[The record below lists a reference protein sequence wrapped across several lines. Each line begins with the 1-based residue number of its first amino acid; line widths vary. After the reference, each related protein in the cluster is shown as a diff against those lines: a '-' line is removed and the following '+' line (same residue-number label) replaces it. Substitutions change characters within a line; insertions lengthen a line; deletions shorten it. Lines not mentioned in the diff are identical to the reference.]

1 MLKIVVM
8 KNELIMKKLTKQLLG
23 YKNSLI
29 SPNCLKISFYDEF
42 TELWETNEV
51 LFVLIYWM
59 MGLVTRLYKNFG
71 DIY

>member
-42 TELWETNEV
+42 TEL
-51 LFVLIYWM
+51 
-59 MGLVTRLYKNFG
+59 
-71 DIY
+71 